1 MLANVVQKIQT
12 ALHRQ
17 EVQKNLGWMDTLSK
31 MDELDAVKA
40 TIVHI
45 AQLKFDSGATLKR
58 QLDILLEIDRKTY
71 RESKKIT
78 HKYLTSF
85 KLNKKLSDDIY
96 TVMYQYYRQ
105 LYVAYTQFLDF
116 YLSQKI
122 VAVDIDKLNLT
133 LARHLNATFSMTKW
147 RYFDDQ
153 AAPAGTW
160 EHVCKVIRCA
170 EKLAILNSNLFVYDF
185 QRKETNLAA
194 LLERGFMMDIL
205 QKSNYN
211 SLQIQLAEQIL
222 KQWATNPIIATKFQR
237 GNHHFFINIGSDK
250 GPERIRAVEKFADY
264 RFWRVTRIVDLIE
277 AYLCAVNTDKALAEF
292 RLEKI
297 APTVIIVQ
305 LFKKLRA
312 DWCVEGYERQRR
324 KQPREKKNK
333 LIHVTYGLANI
344 CRQLGAANT
353 SLFEKP
359 PVRDSY
365 EFEMKFATYR
375 NKDQSPQAYQA
386 KHSRVGSE
394 NWWLIDESATGFGVD
409 LGKSY
414 SDWIETGKLIA
425 YSTSENRNLYV
436 IAEIK
441 SIRKQPNGHYR
452 AGLEIMST
460 HGASVKVG
468 RLEDHHL
475 SEAVNGYYVDDSK
488 THTDEIRTFDAL
500 MLNNQDD
507 AKSNATTLIVPRNE
521 YKRGSKV
528 LVKLQGSDKVLEMGV
543 PLIKQREWVRVAV
556 PVKLNT

>member
-1 MLANVVQKIQT
+1 MLANVMQKIQT
-12 ALHRQ
+12 VLHHQ
-17 EVQKNLGWMDTLSK
+17 EVQKNLGWMDTLSQ
-31 MDELDAVKA
+31 MDELDAIKETTVR
-40 TIVHI
+40 I

-58 QLDILLEIDRKTY
+58 QLDILLAIDRKTY

-78 HKYLTSF
+78 HKYLVSF
-85 KLNKKLSDDIY
+85 KLNKKLSENIY

-105 LYVAYTQFLDF
+105 LYVAYTQFLDL
-116 YLSQKI
+116 YLSQKLVVI
-122 VAVDIDKLNLT
+122 DIDKLNLA
-133 LARHLNATFSMTKW
+133 LARHLNATFTMTKW

-153 AAPAGTW
+153 AVPAGTW

-170 EKLAILNSNLFVYDF
+170 EKMAILNRNLFVYDF

-194 LLERGFMMDIL
+194 ILERGFMLDIL

-211 SLQIQLAEQIL
+211 RLQIQLTEQIL

-237 GNHHFFINIGSDK
+237 DNHHFFINIDSDK
-250 GPERIRAVEKFADY
+250 GPERIRAVEKFAEY

-324 KQPREKKNK
+324 KQAREKKNK
-333 LIHVTYGLANI
+333 LIHVTYGLTNI
-344 CRQLGAANT
+344 CRQLGAANA

-359 PVRDSY
+359 PARDSD
-365 EFEMKFATYR
+365 EFELKLASYHK
-375 NKDQSPQAYQA
+375 NQSPQA
-386 KHSRVGSE
+386 KPRIGSE

-414 SDWIETGKLIA
+414 SDWVEAGKLIA
-425 YSTSENRNLYV
+425 YTTAENRNLYI

-452 AGLEIMST
+452 AGLEIMGT
-460 HGASVKVG
+460 HGATVKVG
-468 RLEDHHL
+468 RIANHPFSGEL
-475 SEAVNGYYVDDSK
+475 NGYYVDDSK
-488 THTDEIRTFDAL
+488 THVDELSTFDAL
-500 MLNNQDD
+500 MLDNQDD
-507 AKSNATTLIVPRNE
+507 AKLSATLIMPRSE

-528 LVKLQGSDKVLEMGV
+528 MVKLPGSDKVLEMGV

-556 PVKLNT
+556 PI

>member
-1 MLANVVQKIQT
+1 
-12 ALHRQ
+12 
-17 EVQKNLGWMDTLSK
+17 
-31 MDELDAVKA
+31 
-40 TIVHI
+40 
-45 AQLKFDSGATLKR
+45 
-58 QLDILLEIDRKTY
+58 
-71 RESKKIT
+71 
-78 HKYLTSF
+78 
-85 KLNKKLSDDIY
+85 
-96 TVMYQYYRQ
+96 
-105 LYVAYTQFLDF
+105 
-116 YLSQKI
+116 
-122 VAVDIDKLNLT
+122 
-133 LARHLNATFSMTKW
+133 
-147 RYFDDQ
+147 
-153 AAPAGTW
+153 
-160 EHVCKVIRCA
+160 CKVIRYA

-211 SLQIQLAEQIL
+211 SLQIQLTEQIL

-237 GNHHFFINIGSDK
+237 DNHHFFINIDSDK

-324 KQPREKKNK
+324 KQAREKKNK
-333 LIHVTYGLANI
+333 LIHVTYGLTNI

-359 PVRDSY
+359 PVRDSN
-365 EFEMKFATYR
+365 EFELKLATYR
-375 NKDQSPQAYQA
+375 NKDQSPKGYQA
-386 KHSRVGSE
+386 KHSGTGSE

-425 YSTSENRNLYV
+425 YTTSENRNLYV

-441 SIRKQPNGHYR
+441 SIRKQANGHYR
-452 AGLEIMST
+452 AGLEIMGTRGS
-460 HGASVKVG
+460 SVKVG
-468 RLEDHHL
+468 HIVEQHL
-475 SEAVNGYYVDDSK
+475 SGEFNGYYVDDSK
-488 THTDEIRTFDAL
+488 AHVDEISTFDAL
-500 MLNNQDD
+500 MLDNQDD
-507 AKSNATTLIVPRNE
+507 AKSNAATLILPRSE

-528 LVKLQGSDKVLEMGV
+528 LVKLPGSDKVLEMGV

-556 PVKLNT
+556 PVKSNA

>member
-12 ALHRQ
+12 VLHHQ
-17 EVQKNLGWMDTLSK
+17 EVQKNLGWMDTLSQ
-31 MDELDAVKA
+31 MDELDAIKE
-40 TIVHI
+40 TTMRI

-58 QLDILLEIDRKTY
+58 QLDILLAIDRKTY

-78 HKYLTSF
+78 HKYLVSF
-85 KLNKKLSDDIY
+85 KLNKKLSENIY

-105 LYVAYTQFLDF
+105 LYVAYTQFLDL
-116 YLSQKI
+116 YLSQKLVVI
-122 VAVDIDKLNLT
+122 DIDKLNLA
-133 LARHLNATFSMTKW
+133 LARHLNATFTMTKW

-153 AAPAGTW
+153 AVPTGTW

-170 EKLAILNSNLFVYDF
+170 EKLAILNNNLFVYDF

-205 QKSNYN
+205 QKNNYN
-211 SLQIQLAEQIL
+211 RLQIQLTEQIL

-237 GNHHFFINIGSDK
+237 GNHNFFINIDSDK
-250 GPERIRAVEKFADY
+250 GPERIRAVEKFAEY
-264 RFWRVTRIVDLIE
+264 RFWRVTRIVNLIE

-305 LFKKLRA
+305 LFKKLRV

-324 KQPREKKNK
+324 KQAREKKNK
-333 LIHVTYGLANI
+333 LIHVTYGLTNI
-344 CRQLGAANT
+344 CRLLGAANA

-359 PVRDSY
+359 RVKDSD
-365 EFEMKFATYR
+365 EFELKLASY
-375 NKDQSPQAYQA
+375 NKGQSPQA
-386 KHSRVGSE
+386 KSSRVGSE
-394 NWWLIDESATGFGVD
+394 NWWLIDESVTGFGVD

-414 SDWIETGKLIA
+414 SDWIEAGKLIA
-425 YSTSENRNLYV
+425 YTTAENRNLYV

-452 AGLEIMST
+452 AGLEILGT
-460 HGASVKVG
+460 RGASVKVG
-468 RLEDHHL
+468 HIDEQHF
-475 SEAVNGYYVDDSK
+475 SEALDGYYVDESK
-488 THTDEIRTFDAL
+488 AHVDEFSTFDAL
-500 MLNNQDD
+500 MLDHSDD
-507 AKSNATTLIVPRNE
+507 AKSNTATLIMPRSE

-528 LVKLQGSDKVLEMGV
+528 MVKLPGSDKMLEMGV

-556 PVKLNT
+556 PV